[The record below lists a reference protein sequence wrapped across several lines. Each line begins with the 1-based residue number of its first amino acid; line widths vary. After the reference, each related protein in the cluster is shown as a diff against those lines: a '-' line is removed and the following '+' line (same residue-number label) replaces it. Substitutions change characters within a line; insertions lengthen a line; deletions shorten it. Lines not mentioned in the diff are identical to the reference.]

1 MQALILAGGRGTRLG
16 DLTHKTPKPMVDV
29 GGKPFLEWLLELLL
43 RHKICDFIFCVGH
56 LSEKIIKHFGNGE
69 KWGCRIQY
77 SVEGKLLGTGG
88 AIKKASGLIRDSFFV
103 FSGDNYLP
111 LNYTAFMK
119 LFELKRPL
127 GLLACWHNDPP
138 LFRSNILLDLDSKK
152 IEAYDFHND
161 SDKNYVDMGVKLF
174 STKLLTYFPPQDSFS
189 LEIDVM
195 GRLAEEGLLT
205 GFPVNNPALDVGT
218 PEMLELTRR
227 QLRQAPEFI

>member
-1 MQALILAGGRGTRLG
+1 MILAGGRGTRLG
-16 DLTHKTPKPMVDV
+16 GLTKKIPKPMIDV
-29 GGKPFLEWLLELLL
+29 GGKPFLEWLLQLLL

-56 LSEKIIKHFGNGE
+56 LSKKIIDHFGNGE

-77 SVEGKLLGTGG
+77 SVEEKLLGTGG
-88 AIKKASGLIRDSFFV
+88 AIKKASALIRGSFFV

-111 LNYTAFMK
+111 LNYTAFTK
-119 LFELKRPL
+119 IFEFKQPL

-138 LFRSNILLDLDSKK
+138 LFRSNILFDTETRQIK
-152 IEAYDFHND
+152 AYDFHDD

-174 STKLLTYFPPQDSFS
+174 SKKLLSYFPPQDTFS

-195 GRLAEEGLLT
+195 PQLAREGLLR

-218 PEMLELTRR
+218 PEMLERTRR
-227 QLRQAPEFI
+227 QLRQTPELI